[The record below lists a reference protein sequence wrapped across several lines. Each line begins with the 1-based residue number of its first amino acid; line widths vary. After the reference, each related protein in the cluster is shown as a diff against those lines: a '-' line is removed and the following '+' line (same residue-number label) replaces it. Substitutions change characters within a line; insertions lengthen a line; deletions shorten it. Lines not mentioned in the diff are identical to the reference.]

1 MTTVTNLVT
10 TLVARWKAARERRE
24 AIGYLSTLTD
34 YELADIG
41 LTRADIVAAVDGV
54 RFADRANEHFST
66 VAASTAANDRTAV
79 ARAA

>member
-1 MTTVTNLVT
+1 VN

-54 RFADRANEHFST
+54 RFADRANAHFGT
-66 VAASTAANDRTAV
+66 AVAGNVANDRVPA